1 MTDRIVLA
9 ALQSERPPLI
19 GMVHLLPLP
28 GAPGWSG
35 SLDAVIERAVRDAEL
50 LDEAG
55 FAAVMVENFGD
66 VPFFSDEVPAETV
79 AALTRLVTEVRLAT
93 PLPVGVNVLR
103 NDGRAALGIAAATGA
118 RFVRINVHTGA
129 MWTDQGLVTGRAA
142 ETLRLR
148 STIAAGVAI
157 LADVHVK
164 HAVPPVGST
173 IQQSASDAWNR
184 GLADALIATGTGTGA
199 TTGPEDIATIRR
211 AVPDAPII
219 AGSGVTTTTV
229 ADTLTV
235 ADAVIVGT
243 SIMHGGKPGSGIDG
257 DRARGFAQAAAKG
270 AH

>member
-1 MTDRIVLA
+1 MTDRVVLA
-9 ALQSERPPLI
+9 ALESERPPLI

-28 GAPGWSG
+28 GSPGWSG
-35 SLDAVIERAVRDAEL
+35 SLDAVIDRAVRDAERL
-50 LDEAG
+50 NEAG

-79 AALTRLVTEVRLAT
+79 AALTRLVTEVRTAT
-93 PLPVGVNVLR
+93 TLPVGVNVLR

-118 RFVRINVHTGA
+118 RFVRVNVHTGA
-129 MWTDQGLVTGRAA
+129 MWTDQGLVTGQAA

-148 STIAAGVAI
+148 SAIAPGVAI

-173 IQQSASDAWNR
+173 VEQSASDAWHR
-184 GLADALIATGTGTGA
+184 GLADALIATGPATGA
-199 TTGPEDIATIRR
+199 ATGREDVAAIRR

-219 AGSGVTTTTV
+219 AGSGVTGATV
-229 ADTLTV
+229 ADTLAV

-243 SIMHGGKPGSGIDG
+243 SIMHDGKPGSGIDA
-257 DRARGFAQAAAKG
+257 DRARSFAQAAAKG
-270 AH
+270 SR

>member
-1 MTDRIVLA
+1 MTNRIALA
-9 ALQSERPPLI
+9 ALGSDRSPII
-19 GMVHLLPLP
+19 GMVHLLALP
-28 GAPGWSG
+28 GSPGWSG
-35 SLDAVIERAVRDAEL
+35 SLDAVIERAVRDTER

-79 AALTRLVTEVRLAT
+79 AALTRLVTETRLVT
-93 PLPVGVNVLR
+93 TLPVGVNVLR

-118 RFVRINVHTGA
+118 HFVRINVLTGA

-148 STIAAGVAI
+148 STIAPSVAI

-173 IQQSASDAWNR
+173 IEQSASDAWHR
-184 GLADALIATGTGTGA
+184 GLADALVATGTGTG
-199 TTGPEDIATIRR
+199 TVTGREDIAAIRS

-219 AGSGVTTTTV
+219 AGSGVTTQSI
-229 ADTLTV
+229 AETLAV

-243 SIMHGGKPGSGIDG
+243 SIMHDGRAGSGIDEN
-257 DRARGFAQAAAKG
+257 RARSFAQAAAKSS
-270 AH
+270 H